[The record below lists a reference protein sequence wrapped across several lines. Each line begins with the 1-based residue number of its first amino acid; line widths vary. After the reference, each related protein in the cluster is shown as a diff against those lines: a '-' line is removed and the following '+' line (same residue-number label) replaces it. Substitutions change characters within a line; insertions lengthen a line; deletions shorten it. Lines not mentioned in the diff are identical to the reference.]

1 MPRLK
6 LCFLTLHSRHLMLV
20 NTFAWQAVFISMW
33 QTGVQDED
41 IALATTAA
49 WLPPP
54 LPQDSQSPIAPASLE
69 YEADNC

>member
-1 MPRLK
+1 
-6 LCFLTLHSRHLMLV
+6 MLV

-69 YEADNC
+69 